1 MTFQTS
7 RLHISPELTK
17 YLKSLLEEPYNKY
30 CIDCKINIST
40 HAIVFYGI
48 FVCHECMLKIKNT
61 YGVENT
67 YPKKVIGEYWDD
79 YQLLCMAKGIG
90 GNLELYQLL
99 QEYELED
106 KDFREKYDSKIF
118 KWYRKRRQCLMDRIP
133 FIDEKPPKNWGEWKE
148 KKK

>member
-79 YQLLCMAKGIG
+79 Y
-90 GNLELYQLL
+90 
-99 QEYELED
+99 
-106 KDFREKYDSKIF
+106 
-118 KWYRKRRQCLMDRIP
+118 
-133 FIDEKPPKNWGEWKE
+133 
-148 KKK
+148 